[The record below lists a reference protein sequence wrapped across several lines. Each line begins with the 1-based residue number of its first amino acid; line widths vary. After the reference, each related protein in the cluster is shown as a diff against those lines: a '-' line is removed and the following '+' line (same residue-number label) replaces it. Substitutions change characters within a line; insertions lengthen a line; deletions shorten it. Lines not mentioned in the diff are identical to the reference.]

1 MPRRADP
8 QKPPSLPAPTP
19 TPCTPAGSRAPV
31 SPRSHLILP
40 PTAHPGLTS
49 SLLPFQLKET
59 AQVSRGKQTCLT
71 ASAQLMAG
79 PSVCTPAGFVTAT
92 IQNPCPQIWDRLT
105 GSLPAPHQDLPSGQ
119 VVPKGHRPLKGTSF
133 TKQVTHCHLPKSG
146 PRQMSKDPSSCPGND
161 LGEDTLHGARL

>member
-19 TPCTPAGSRAPV
+19 HHAHQQAAGL
-31 SPRSHLILP
+31 RSHPILP

-49 SLLPFQLKET
+49 SLLPSQLKET

-105 GSLPAPHQDLPSGQ
+105 GLLPAPHQGLPSGQ